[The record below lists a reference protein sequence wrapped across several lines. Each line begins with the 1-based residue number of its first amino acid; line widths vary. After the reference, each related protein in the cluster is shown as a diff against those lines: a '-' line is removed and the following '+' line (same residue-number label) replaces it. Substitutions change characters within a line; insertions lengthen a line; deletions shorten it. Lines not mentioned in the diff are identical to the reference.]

1 MTTENQISEST
12 SNQLKQLRH
21 GLLRLHKLL
30 LDLER
35 RGYERA
41 RGRIGNSYEF
51 LQLALKDPWFD
62 WLHRLSELIVQID
75 EALDSIGA
83 ETPATEEDARAL
95 GHHDGVGDVQ
105 PRAIDDQVHA
115 LGEAKLHAAGGERVG
130 PGAGGVGADPAAP
143 LGRRARDGRGGGPLQ
158 RQPVPADDRRR
169 GQKPRR
175 AARVDRRPL
184 GREPGARDHDRVGH
198 LVVPVPRPTRVGA
211 AGPAR
216 GARDRRKGAGAV
228 LQDVECA
235 RRRRRPR
242 RPRDCP
248 SVEPS

>member
-35 RGYERA
+35 RGFERA
-41 RGRIGNSYEF
+41 RGRIANSYEF

-95 GHHDGVGDVQ
+95 
-105 PRAIDDQVHA
+105 IS
-115 LGEAKLHAAGGERVG
+115 
-130 PGAGGVGADPAAP
+130 
-143 LGRRARDGRGGGPLQ
+143 RARSLLSPAEEGTQFQKNYFLALQ
-158 RQPVPADDRRR
+158 QSPD
-169 GQKPRR
+169 
-175 AARVDRRPL
+175 
-184 GREPGARDHDRVGH
+184 
-198 LVVPVPRPTRVGA
+198 VVLLHSEIVKIMTT
-211 AGPAR
+211 
-216 GARDRRKGAGAV
+216 
-228 LQDVECA
+228 
-235 RRRRRPR
+235 
-242 RPRDCP
+242 
-248 SVEPS
+248 